1 MLLILLTA
9 AAYFYFHSQYF
20 LLLTDIG
27 EIPRLR
33 RGIVYLG
40 FIVNYAYFIACS
52 LLELSLIFNWL
63 FFAFLLF
70 LETLLYNKGNKIGS
84 MFSTLL
90 GIICGLAVN
99 IFCRSVIAILLNLPL
114 QNFDNRTRDIG
125 NLKGFP
131 VMLGFVLAG
140 AAMRIIRRPV
150 LIGRIRLIL
159 KHRQNLSFILEMMAG
174 LFFYLFLNLLLY
186 STPLNDLLLKLW
198 SIKSCLFCVVGFY
211 IAIRYTWRICVLDD
225 YREKNRQI
233 ERQLEEQKREEEY
246 LRHQAFLDTLTGLY
260 NRQCAEETL
269 ASLMDQ
275 KSGFS
280 LCFLDLDGLK
290 NVNDRYGHE
299 EGDRYIRAAA
309 EEVRRACRSGMDSLY
324 RYGGD
329 EFLALFVGMGAA
341 AAEQRVDLINER
353 LQKSASAGEYP
364 YTLSLSYGVVESTEF
379 TDWKELIKTADGK
392 MYEQKRRKQAVKCT
406 HGGQS

>member
-52 LLELSLIFNWL
+52 LLEFSLIFNWL

-260 NRQCAEETL
+260 NRQCAE
-269 ASLMDQ
+269 
-275 KSGFS
+275 
-280 LCFLDLDGLK
+280 
-290 NVNDRYGHE
+290 
-299 EGDRYIRAAA
+299 
-309 EEVRRACRSGMDSLY
+309 
-324 RYGGD
+324 
-329 EFLALFVGMGAA
+329 
-341 AAEQRVDLINER
+341 
-353 LQKSASAGEYP
+353 
-364 YTLSLSYGVVESTEF
+364 
-379 TDWKELIKTADGK
+379 
-392 MYEQKRRKQAVKCT
+392 KRWLP
-406 HGGQS
+406 